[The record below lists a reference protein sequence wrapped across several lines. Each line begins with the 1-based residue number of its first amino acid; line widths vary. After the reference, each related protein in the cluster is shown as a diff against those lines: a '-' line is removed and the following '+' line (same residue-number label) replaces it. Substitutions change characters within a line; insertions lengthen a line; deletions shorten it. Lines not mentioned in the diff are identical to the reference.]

1 MTRRMDR
8 MAAARSSRPARGRS
22 AANPLAWRQAQPGP
36 LMLLKGPED
45 YAARWVTDQVVK
57 ALKER
62 HEAIETHR
70 FRAAEYQPGQLAMAA
85 SPSLFAEPTLIIA
98 EGLES
103 MNDAF
108 LTDALD
114 LVTSGPPADDVTL
127 VLRHTGGNRGK
138 KLLDAVAKVG
148 TVVECAALKKDE
160 DKIAFVYAEF
170 KDHRRRIDEEAAR
183 ALVQATG
190 ASLTDLASAC
200 HQLLADTEGA
210 VTKEVVDQYYG
221 GRVEATSFAVAD
233 AALEGQAARAVALT
247 RHALA
252 TGVHPVM
259 LTSALAMKAR
269 QVARVIDSRDAPNQ
283 LAAALGVAPFQMK
296 FIQQAARHWTPAGIA
311 QAMEWIA
318 QADAEVKGGS
328 RNPDFAVERA
338 VIRVSTGTRR

>member
-1 MTRRMDR
+1 

-22 AANPLAWRQAQPGP
+22 AANPLAWRQARPTP

-45 YAARWVTDQVVK
+45 YAARWVKDRVLAAVRQRHGVV
-57 ALKER
+57 
-62 HEAIETHR
+62 ETHR

-85 SPSLFAEPTLIIA
+85 SPSLFAEPTLIMV

-108 LTDALD
+108 LQDALE
-114 LVTSGPPADDVTL
+114 LVAAGPGADDVTVL
-127 VLRHTGGNRGK
+127 LRHTGGNRGK
-138 KLLDAVAKVG
+138 KLLDAVAAAG
-148 TVVECAALKKDE
+148 TVVDCVALKKDE

-170 KDHRRRIDEEAAR
+170 KDRRRRIDEEAAR

-190 ASLTDLASAC
+190 ASLTDLAAAC
-200 HQLLADTEGA
+200 HQLLADTEGP
-210 VTKEVVDQYYG
+210 VTKEVVDRYYG

-233 AALEGQAARAVALT
+233 AALEGQTARAVALT

-259 LTSALAMKAR
+259 LTSALAVKAR
-269 QVARVIDSRDAPNQ
+269 QVARVIDTRQAPNE
-283 LAAALGVAPFQMK
+283 LASALGVAPFQMK
-296 FIQQAARHWTPAGIA
+296 FIQQAARHWSPAGIA
-311 QAMEWIA
+311 QALEWIA